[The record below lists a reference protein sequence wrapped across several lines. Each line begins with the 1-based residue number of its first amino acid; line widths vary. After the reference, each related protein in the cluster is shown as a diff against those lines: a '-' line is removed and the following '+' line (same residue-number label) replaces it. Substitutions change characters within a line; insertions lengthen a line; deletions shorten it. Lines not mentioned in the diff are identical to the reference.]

1 MKSDEP
7 MRLCWTLTTTN
18 LCVCDETCCCCWIR
32 HQKPQTN
39 PNNDDWE
46 KEREIDT
53 AVFVTNLVFMTA
65 ASSWLREKGRFRW
78 GMSWISWLRDRFWW
92 GWVRFRWGWV
102 QFWWGWG
109 RMREG
114 FACER
119 ETEFSSFTCEVSFRL
134 SFCFCSCEKG
144 NSHRWHVVICE
155 IFITNFQFNYGIATV
170 FNFHFMPYFP
180 PM

>member
-32 HQKPQTN
+32 HQKPQKH

-53 AVFVTNLVFMTA
+53 AVFVTNLAFMTA

-109 RMREG
+109 RMRICVWKRDWVFFLHVWG
-114 FACER
+114 FIS
-119 ETEFSSFTCEVSFRL
+119 TEFLFLFMWEGEFTSVTRGHMWNLYNKFS
-134 SFCFCSCEKG
+134 
-144 NSHRWHVVICE
+144 I
-155 IFITNFQFNYGIATV
+155 
-170 FNFHFMPYFP
+170 
-180 PM
+180 